1 MKLKTVFK
9 ILIVSSIVLPALI
22 VGTVGTLTYTNSY
35 GDMVAEEASVA
46 AYTDSKSQTMIFDR
60 YAMELS
66 VMAQSDIIK
75 RAAGG
80 DYAANKDQVDSF
92 IKSQID
98 SDNTL
103 IDIEIMDESGYV
115 VVSTNEAVLKET
127 YPNLDALKNT
137 AESTV
142 HISNISLQNEKYNA
156 DIIYIVKP
164 LTAFNDSRGYVAA
177 VISADRIRAALSS
190 SSFLNHKG
198 SLVFVDGNGNAI
210 NYEEQT
216 VRAGEWTAPTEISEN
231 TLPDISGSVKYVA
244 FNNNGHYGSF
254 GRIRD
259 TSWAWYGS
267 YPASDAAFNV
277 MPVTLVGLVVFA
289 VFIVI
294 DALIAF
300 ALYRRAIS
308 PISNIIKVMDE
319 INTEQD
325 REKRLPSF
333 KAIEYQIIS
342 EYFNDLLDNF
352 YMSEEVHKT
361 IATMSENMLFEWDIE
376 KQSMFISE
384 NFRDRFD
391 LDYEKMTID
400 GGSFIDSLM
409 SDVDA
414 RHFAKD
420 IESLISGS
428 REYVEN
434 EFQVRTKSNSEIWVN
449 IKITAIL
456 NRTGDITRLMGTV
469 TDINNKKKSSLQLS
483 QKASYDFLSQLYN
496 RSTFLKELQKL
507 LDLKRVNET
516 YAILFIDV
524 DDFKFIN
531 DRYGHNV
538 GDEVIKYVSD
548 TVKSCVGEDGIAGRF
563 GGDEFVLCVTAADKV
578 SACDEFALSIIDSL
592 YSGYNC
598 ETVGVTLNVNASI
611 GIAFSPDHGS
621 EAEKLVG
628 AADEAMY
635 FVKKNGKS
643 NYHIF
648 DPEAAPDLDLGNTL
662 T

>member
-9 ILIVSSIVLPALI
+9 ILIISSIVLPALI
-22 VGTVGTLTYTNSY
+22 VGTVGTFTYTDAY
-35 GDMVAEEASVA
+35 GSMVAEEAAVA

-60 YAMELS
+60 YASELAA
-66 VMAQSDIIK
+66 MAQSDIIK
-75 RAAGG
+75 RTAGG
-80 DYAANKDQVDSF
+80 DYNAIKDQVDSF
-92 IKSQID
+92 TKSQID
-98 SDNTL
+98 ADNAL
-103 IDIEIMDESGYV
+103 IDIMIMDGNGLV
-115 VVSTNEAVLKET
+115 VAASNEAVLKET
-127 YPNLDALKNT
+127 YPSFDELQKTSDK
-137 AESTV
+137 SV
-142 HISNISLQNEKYNA
+142 HISNISLQNEKYNE

-164 LTAFNDSRGYVAA
+164 MTASNDSKGYIAA
-177 VISADRIRAALSS
+177 VISADQIRASLDT
-190 SSFLNHKG
+190 SSFLNNKG
-198 SLVFVDGNGNAI
+198 RLVFVDGNGNAI
-210 NYEEQT
+210 NYDGKIA
-216 VRAGEWTAPTEISEN
+216 RAGEWSAPTEISEN
-231 TLPDISGSVKYVA
+231 TLPDTSGKYIA
-244 FNNNGHYGSF
+244 FNNNGQYGSF

-259 TSWAWYGS
+259 TAWAWYGS
-267 YPASDAAFNV
+267 YPASDASFNV

-289 VFIVI
+289 VFIVV
-294 DALIAF
+294 DLLIAF
-300 ALYRRAIS
+300 AMYRRAIS
-308 PISNIIKVMDE
+308 PISKIITVMEE

-333 KAIEYQIIS
+333 KAMEYQIIS

-361 IATMSENMLFEWDIE
+361 IASMSENMLFEWDIE
-376 KQSMFISE
+376 RKSLFVSD

-391 LDYEKMTID
+391 LNYETADIV

-420 IESLISGS
+420 VESLMSGS

-456 NRTGDITRLMGTV
+456 NRAGDITRLTGTV

-548 TVKSCVGEDGIAGRF
+548 TIKECVGEDGIAGRF
-563 GGDEFVLCVTAADKV
+563 GGDEFVLCVTGGDKV
-578 SACDEFALSIIDSL
+578 SACDEFAMSIIDSL
-592 YSGYNC
+592 YSGYDC
-598 ETVGVTLNVNASI
+598 ETAGVTLNINASV
-611 GIAFSPDHGS
+611 GIAFSPEHGN

-635 FVKKNGKS
+635 FVKKNGKA